1 MTIDGFPYYR
11 GVLSTVI
18 ATTIELSIGYYHFCM
33 SFPRHVDKVLLEV
46 RPHSQA
52 NTLFL
57 EPKLH
62 PFSECVRCKKERLN
76 YNIQGDYIR
85 RKWQ

>member
-11 GVLSTVI
+11 LWQTPTGVLSTVI

-33 SFPRHVDKVLLEV
+33 SFPRHVAKVLLDV

-52 NTLFL
+52 TTLFL
-57 EPKLH
+57 KPKLH
-62 PFSECVRCKKERLN
+62 LFSKCVRGLTLLQ
-76 YNIQGDYIR
+76 I
-85 RKWQ
+85 